1 MTSVR
6 LHAAVVVVH
15 LEAVVALEAVALEV
29 AALVAPETVIPAQ
42 VGDSG
47 VPETVTHKA
56 QVAVLRVARTTLM
69 PMEAK
74 EVGTSMPKV
83 LEDLANPKER
93 VAHMQGEIS
102 RLVDPGMVLRW

>member
-1 MTSVR
+1 
-6 LHAAVVVVH
+6 
-15 LEAVVALEAVALEV
+15 VVALEAAALEV

>member
-15 LEAVVALEAVALEV
+15 LEAVVALEAAALEV

-42 VGDSG
+42 VVDSG